1 MTVQELGDLWDVP
14 ILLLDSM
21 SEANIEHWGADDGY
35 LCLTALQVAAH
46 RCRSVLLIAVF
57 WGGGMGGRMGGT
69 GGGAKRVREPSV
81 PPGPRPLSNLELGL
95 SSSST
100 TKRQR
105 MEEPQDKVLA
115 GTVIKGNSQKAGN
128 KSVPDHLWLRAF
140 VTGYGDASCGARHRE
155 ALNLPTGDVGSL
167 GAPEPPG
174 EWRGAIPRFRIFAL
188 RYWRADMMRG
198 YITWQRTNVP
208 LPASNGSQMVR
219 YQRQWGSN
227 GEDLVYEWTGGGR
240 RFCRTE
246 WQDLWASSEGKTT
259 VAVGYDAIHRCAEFE
274 WLKGLAPLV

>member
-1 MTVQELGDLWDVP
+1 
-14 ILLLDSM
+14 
-21 SEANIEHWGADDGY
+21 
-35 LCLTALQVAAH
+35 
-46 RCRSVLLIAVF
+46 
-57 WGGGMGGRMGGT
+57 MGGRMGGT

-188 RYWRADMMRG
+188 RYWRADMTRG

-227 GEDLVYEWTGGGR
+227 GEDLVYEWTGGGGGSAVR
-240 RFCRTE
+240 NGRTSGLPQKGRPRLPRATTQSIVVQSSNGSRA
-246 WQDLWASSEGKTT
+246 WPPLFRAGDLSTSGQYGMASP
-259 VAVGYDAIHRCAEFE
+259 I
-274 WLKGLAPLV
+274 L